1 MGRRRTATQ
10 AAAAGAVI
18 ALGAAAGAP
27 AAFADGGVTEA
38 WAVITAPGQIN
49 LAGSGPVAP
58 YVTYSFADGGAEVP
72 LPTNAKFVI
81 DAGGLKGVAT
91 IKANHKDCTASGAVV
106 TCLDDGGLRGPWEAF
121 TLTPEPGAKPG
132 ARGTITYEVT
142 ADKGTGDTDSSTV
155 VVGSPKLVAGKLP
168 DSKGLKTGD
177 TVDLPIAVRND
188 GDLPVERIELRLT
201 GVPGLTFANRPK
213 NCWFDEEYDG
223 RPEAHC
229 MVDATVEPGAS
240 AKLGNPLTVKVTE
253 KALATWV
260 DFSAEAVPA
269 GTKDP
274 LGGKRGTDAPLAFGP
289 SAGGEFETKAESTV
303 RLDADHHADFA
314 ARGGVIEPVKREPAT
329 GVLRFG
335 LDNHGPAAAYRRDG
349 KPLLYADV
357 TLPKGVT
364 GAWNELDEE
373 PDDDT
378 NGACLTY
385 VAEGRTK
392 PFEPGHSRYL
402 CPEASNELPGGGQS
416 YVLGVK
422 IAKGADRKAEGAVK
436 LVPGPAGFD
445 PRDPDADN
453 DTAAITFKD
462 APDDD
467 SDGASTG
474 GGNGNG
480 DGDGSTAGSDDNG
493 NGDGDETDA
502 DGDSGDSSDG
512 SGSSGSSSGSGG
524 SSDSTSGGSDGGSLA
539 LTGAGGIGLLAGGAA
554 AALIAGAAA
563 VATTRRRRRT
573 STT

>member
-1 MGRRRTATQ
+1 MKSVGRRGTAAQ
-10 AAAAGAVI
+10 VAAAGAVI

-27 AAFADGGVTEA
+27 AAFADGGVTQA

-72 LPTNAKFVI
+72 LPENAKFVI
-81 DAGGLKGVAT
+81 DASGLKGVAT
-91 IKANHKDCTASGAVV
+91 IKANHEQCTVSGAVV
-106 TCLDDGGLRGPWEAF
+106 TCLDNGNLHGPWEAF

-142 ADKGTGDTDSSTV
+142 ADKGTSDTDSSTV

-168 DSKGLKTGD
+168 DRKGLKTGD

-188 GDLPVERIELRLT
+188 GDLPAERVELRLR
-201 GVPGLTFANRPK
+201 GIPGLTFANRPK

-240 AKLGNPLTVKVTE
+240 AKLSNPLTVKVTD

-269 GTKDP
+269 GSNDP
-274 LGGKRGTDAPLAFGP
+274 LGGTRGTDAPLAFGP

-314 ARGGVIEPVKREPAT
+314 ARGGAIEPAKREPAT

-335 LDNHGPAAAYRRDG
+335 LDNRGPAAAYRRDG
-349 KPLLYADV
+349 EPLLYADV

-378 NGACLTY
+378 DGACLTY

-422 IAKGADRKAEGAVK
+422 IAKGADKKAEGTVK

-445 PRDPDADN
+445 RRDPDAGN

-462 APDDD
+462 APGG
-467 SDGASTG
+467 SSGGASTG
-474 GGNGNG
+474 GGDGSTG
-480 DGDGSTAGSDDNG
+480 GSGGTGGETDPGDGSDGPSDEAGS
-493 NGDGDETDA
+493 
-502 DGDSGDSSDG
+502 
-512 SGSSGSSSGSGG
+512 SGSSGSAGSSSSGG
-524 SSDSTSGGSDGGSLA
+524 SSGSSGGSDGGSLA
-539 LTGAGGIGLLAGGAA
+539 LTGAGGVGLLAGGAA
-554 AALIAGAAA
+554 AALTVGAAA
-563 VATTRRRRRT
+563 VAITRRRRQT
-573 STT
+573 PEA